1 MRFDKLKVNF
11 YYFLHRRRL
20 LKIGKSLEWIWE
32 RESLYTHKSWLEDSG
47 RDKKLYVNEKEKQWL
62 CWDEIVLYL
71 TDDIG
76 NFVSV
81 NIVS

>member
-1 MRFDKLKVNF
+1 MR
-11 YYFLHRRRL
+11 
-20 LKIGKSLEWIWE
+20 E
-32 RESLYTHKSWLEDSG
+32 REFVHTYKSWLEDSG